1 MPYIFHLQSMPFSA
15 GKQSSNAR
23 DHPSSSSESDIDK
36 LEEKAQKDMEERDA
50 LSKRIR
56 DREKQNVR
64 HIVSKVSPHMA
75 WSNTNTVFLSFRSF
89 LQTLFPS
96 YIASRN
102 ITYC

>member
-1 MPYIFHLQSMPFSA
+1 MPYIFHLQSVPCSA
-15 GKQSSNAR
+15 GKQSSNSR

-64 HIVSKVSPHMA
+64 HIVSKVSPHM
-75 WSNTNTVFLSFRSF
+75 VKH
-89 LQTLFPS
+89 
-96 YIASRN
+96 
-102 ITYC
+102 

>member
-1 MPYIFHLQSMPFSA
+1 MPYIFHLQSVPFSA

-64 HIVSKVSPHMA
+64 HIVSKVSPHMHG
-75 WSNTNTVFLSFRSF
+75 
-89 LQTLFPS
+89 QTLTPFFYPLALSSKLCFFP
-96 YIASRN
+96 I
-102 ITYC
+102 